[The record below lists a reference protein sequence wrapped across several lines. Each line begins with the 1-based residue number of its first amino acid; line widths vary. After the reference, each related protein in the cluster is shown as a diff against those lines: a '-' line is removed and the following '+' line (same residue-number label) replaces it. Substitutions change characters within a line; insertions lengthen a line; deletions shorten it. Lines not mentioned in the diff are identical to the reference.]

1 MFMND
6 LVTYESIENVAVIT
20 INRPEKP
27 NALNPA
33 VVEGLREVWARYET
47 SDERCAILRGAGDRA
62 FSAGADLKDNP
73 LDLWM
78 GVPDLGVPVTKPII
92 AAVHGHVIG
101 GAFILIMH
109 CDLIIAAE
117 STVFHYPEARVGFTG
132 GIVAGLV
139 VRIPQKVAVEFMLL
153 GQPMTAQRAY
163 EVGMV
168 NKIVPV
174 GTQMEAAKEWAKILV
189 NNAPLVVSTLKAFSL
204 RTIPKSPS
212 DLAAEARRDLTRIHT
227 SRDRT
232 EGERAFA
239 EKRVPKYRGT

>member
-20 INRPEKP
+20 INRPEKL

-47 SDERCAILRGAGDRA
+47 SDTT
-62 FSAGADLKDNP
+62 P

-132 GIVAGLV
+132 GLVAGLV